1 HYGLSEFLSK
11 RKLLF
16 LKMSSFFF
24 HGIIAVNFNLKN
36 WAIKRLHC
44 KKVIYLPN
52 YTKIDQN
59 IKKETVLKGVEG
71 KKILCLANLR
81 HQKNHFLLLEVAG
94 KLKESNPDWTF
105 HLVGN
110 DSNDDY
116 SDKLKQQIV
125 EKGLENNVFIY
136 GTKNDTVNI
145 IQQSEIT
152 ILTSNSEGLPVA
164 LIEYGLLSKPTV
176 TTNVGEIPL
185 IITNAENGF
194 VVAIKDASDFYK
206 KLSKLINDE
215 SLRIKLGQNLNKTI
229 LEQNSEEA
237 VLKQYLTWVEGC

>member
-1 HYGLSEFLSK
+1 
-11 RKLLF
+11 
-16 LKMSSFFF
+16 
-24 HGIIAVNFNLKN
+24 
-36 WAIKRLHC
+36 
-44 KKVIYLPN
+44 
-52 YTKIDQN
+52 
-59 IKKETVLKGVEG
+59 
-71 KKILCLANLR
+71 
-81 HQKNHFLLLEVAG
+81 LLLEVAA

-116 SDKLKQQIV
+116 SDRVKQQIR
-125 EKGLENNVFIY
+125 EKKLENNVFIY

-164 LIEYGLLSKPTV
+164 LIEYGLLCKPTV

-185 IITNAENGF
+185 IITNAENGY
-194 VVAIKDASDFYK
+194 VVAIKDAADFYK
-206 KLSKLINDE
+206 KLMKLVNDE

-229 LEQNSEEA
+229 LEQNSEDA
-237 VLKQYLTWVEGC
+237 VLNQYLTWVASL